1 MSGSPRPWRPPALSP
16 APRPP
21 PPFLRRPSSVSSSS
35 FLSTTTSSLSEP
47 SSDDDSSSDDSSS
60 DDDAPTESYWSSSG
74 LSGDEGR
81 FVARLDLSLRAPTSG
96 GGGSSSGT
104 ASIASSLG
112 PGQAGTASPIAR
124 SNLRLSLAVL
134 RARQSLAAHSFDA
147 LASSLKSLSS
157 ALPSLSAL
165 SRPPSAAPGPGTE
178 NPLGVFVPTL
188 ARLAGDVRA
197 ALRDEGG
204 KGREFRRTKLARDD
218 AKALVGLRQRWSTG
232 AAAGGKGKG
241 RETDS
246 LEWVPVVEA
255 ALASNPPPDFLA
267 AAERFDHLTPSL
279 LTSLEAFLLPS
290 SLPRLSFSDLAL
302 TDTDLATWPALRRL
316 EDVAAWYLSFV
327 VGDPDEARK
336 RARTALDGVKSLDLS
351 KNKLT
356 TFPLYL
362 TRLFP
367 HLETLS
373 LSHNAFA
380 HLPPWVTLFPS
391 LRRLRTHGNRLV
403 SARKALKPLARPKDK
418 PARARAHPRRA
429 GTRADVRDVLPVVR
443 AAVLRAPLEA
453 LLPSSRLG
461 SLPSLFSI
469 AAQLAHEQL
478 VDAEV
483 QDGAATDNFLPPH
496 LHDVLAAAYTCASC
510 RSFVL
515 PSSPISVPPFS
526 ERAHH
531 LDPGISLPSRLPP
544 PVPAPTRFSPPT
556 TPTLASMQQPQHQ
569 RPRYLSAAERP
580 ATLEQRLLLA
590 LLARLDAPPPPPRPP
605 ASRRRDSEASLSSL
619 ASAPPPR
626 RPRSARDEHEHD
638 SGRRALPTLVLGAAG
653 AVWRFCA
660 PCAAAHVGLE
670 DDFALRAEQEEKWA
684 LASEE
689 GGQGLA
695 DELERLGRWR
705 CTCVVCCEERRVRGW
720 DEVEGEE
727 GSKAAGVG
735 EGEKGKDEPTRTRV
749 LRWFRRKEQTRGM
762 SALLVAAVEG

>member
-1 MSGSPRPWRPPALSP
+1 MSGSPRPLRPLAPSP
-16 APRPP
+16 APRAP

-47 SSDDDSSSDDSSS
+47 STDDDSSDDSSS

-96 GGGSSSGT
+96 GGGGSSSA
-104 ASIASSLG
+104 ASMASSLG

-134 RARQSLAAHSFDA
+134 RARQSLASHSFDA

-157 ALPSLSAL
+157 ALPAL
-165 SRPPSAAPGPGTE
+165 STLSHAPSPAAE
-178 NPLGVFVPTL
+178 NPLGVFLPTL
-188 ARLAGDVRA
+188 ARLASDVRA
-197 ALRDEGG
+197 ALRDEGD

-218 AKALVGLRQRWSTG
+218 AKALVGLRQRWSSG
-232 AAAGGKGKG
+232 AAVGGKGKA

-255 ALASNPPPDFLA
+255 AVASNPPPDVLA
-267 AAERFDHLTPSL
+267 TDERFDRRTPSL

-290 SLPRLSFSDLAL
+290 SLPRLSLCNLAL
-302 TDTDLATWPALRRL
+302 TDADLVAWPALRRL
-316 EDVAAWYLSFV
+316 EDVTAWYLSFV
-327 VGDPDEARK
+327 VGDPDEARR

-356 TFPLYL
+356 TFPLFL
-362 TRLFP
+362 PRLFP

-373 LSHNAFA
+373 LSHNALA
-380 HLPPWVTLFPS
+380 HLPPWVTLFSS

-403 SARKALKPLARPKDK
+403 SARKALKPLARPIGAEVK
-418 PARARAHPRRA
+418 PSRVRAHPRSA
-429 GTRADVRDVLPVVR
+429 GTRADVRDALPFVR
-443 AAVLRAPLEA
+443 AAVLEAPLEA

-461 SLPSLFSI
+461 SLPSLFSVT
-469 AAQLAHEQL
+469 AQVAHEQL
-478 VDAEV
+478 AGAENRVDVALEP
-483 QDGAATDNFLPPH
+483 FLPPH
-496 LHDVLAAAYTCASC
+496 LHDVLAGAYACASC
-510 RSFVL
+510 RRFIL
-515 PSSPISVPPFS
+515 PTSPISSPPFS

-544 PVPAPTRFSPPT
+544 PVPAPARFSPPT
-556 TPTLASMQQPQHQ
+556 TPPLGNPQQPQHE
-569 RPRYLSAAERP
+569 RPRYPSAAERP

-605 ASRRRDSEASLSSL
+605 ASSRRRDSEASLSSL

-626 RPRSARDEHEHD
+626 RRRSARDDHEHD
-638 SGRRALPTLVLGAAG
+638 GGRRALPTLVLGATG
-653 AVWRFCA
+653 ATWRFCA
-660 PCAAAHVGLE
+660 LCAAAHVGLE
-670 DDFALRAEQEEKWA
+670 DDLALRAAQEEERA

-689 GGQGLA
+689 GGEGLA
-695 DELERLGRWR
+695 EELERLGRWR
-705 CTCVVCCEERRVRGW
+705 CGCVVCCEERRVRGP
-720 DEVEGEE
+720 DEVEEE
-727 GSKAAGVG
+727 DEGRGAGVG
-735 EGEKGKDEPTRTRV
+735 EGQRGKDEPARTRV
-749 LRWFRRKEQTRGM
+749 LRWFRRKEYRSV
-762 SALLVAAVEG
+762 SALLVAAVER